1 MTGAGTAS
9 LILLAM
15 TGAAV
20 PWLMFALQPD
30 WGRVIYV
37 LPLAALLP
45 CAFIIWFW
53 RRPTALDGPQR
64 WIASLTRRQLS
75 AASLLAMAL
84 FWFVGGGA
92 LEGFWIS
99 DDLYATAM
107 QAETF
112 SSGRLS
118 VPAPPLAD
126 VFSHWRFRV
135 VGDVWVS
142 QYPPGWALI
151 LTPLAWLGLPLWLA
165 PGLFGAGVL
174 VLFWR
179 LACLRLDPT
188 SALLATAVLGSASFF
203 VLNASTLYSHI
214 SATFFG
220 LLAVL
225 ATAQHRAGAG
235 LRAAL
240 LAGAAVGAMGL
251 IRPFNAAIFIAVL
264 APAIMINRAG
274 MPRGRRL
281 AALIVFAL
289 GGVPFAAVLLAYQY
303 AMTDSA
309 LTPVTTWMG
318 APEPVGQVGLH
329 TSKLTINRFAQ
340 LALTSS
346 PVLSIA
352 AIVAPL
358 VLWRSRRLS
367 FTDLIF
373 PVTVLAFF
381 FYGGGGG
388 ASYGPRYFFEAF
400 PYLVSSAAACLGTS
414 VVHKGL
420 LKAAALAHIIFQ
432 LAALPNWI
440 AIERAA
446 AVSAATP
453 FRLAKQRGLIDA
465 VVILQTRPGR
475 FRQMIESD
483 LTRNGLDVRKS
494 PVIFAV
500 NCNSSIRRL
509 RAEFASRSFWVFRN
523 GELERLGEAPLAH
536 NDMRCKDQTD
546 RHSAARVA
554 RPND

>member
-289 GGVPFAAVLLAYQY
+289 GGFPFAAVLLAYQY

-523 GELERLGEAPLAH
+523 GELERLGEAPLAQ

>member
-523 GELERLGEAPLAH
+523 GELERLGEAPLAQ